1 MKPQSHP
8 QSRAEHF
15 RGSPSLRRKAQGW
28 GHSRAPRLFRVAS
41 LFAAG
46 RGILAKYSVVFL
58 IGARCEKQFGG
69 EATIDVIPAEAQR
82 PQPVDPQ
89 RIARLVQ
96 ECAFELAADTV
107 ERMYVSIAE
116 VADEQAMAEWAE
128 VPRRLSN
135 TPRRI
140 EVGTMLQPQQEP
152 S

>member
-15 RGSPSLRRKAQGW
+15 QGSPSLRRKAQGW
-28 GHSRAPRLFRVAS
+28 GHSHTPKLFRVAS

-46 RGILAKYSVVFL
+46 SGNLAKNSVVFL
-58 IGARCEKQFGG
+58 VGARGEEQFGG
-69 EATIDVIPAEAQR
+69 EATIGVIPAEAQP
-82 PQPVDPQ
+82 PQSVDPQ

-96 ECAFELAADTV
+96 ECAFELAADAI

-116 VADEQAMAEWAE
+116 VADQQAMAEWAE
-128 VPRRLSN
+128 VARRLSN
-135 TPRRI
+135 TPRRV
-140 EVGTMLQPQQEP
+140 EVRTMLQPQQEP